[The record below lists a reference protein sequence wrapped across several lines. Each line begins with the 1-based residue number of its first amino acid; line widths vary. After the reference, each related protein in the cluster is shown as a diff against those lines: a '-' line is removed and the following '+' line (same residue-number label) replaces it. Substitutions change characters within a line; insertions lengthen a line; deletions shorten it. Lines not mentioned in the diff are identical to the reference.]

1 MDIKSF
7 VKNIQEILIKTFFD
21 LGINTSILDDNVGV
35 FVKNKFA
42 KYDKI
47 AAIGLRVKKGVV
59 YHGISINI
67 KNDLSFY
74 DNIIACGLLDHGQTS
89 VFDILGKSDVLEF
102 DNILSNMQKHFGIE
116 NNLILDV
123 RHAANDILLFGNT
136 AIFLQKYRSSYIDNI
151 TCKCVLQGFLHG
163 KRF

>member
-7 VKNIQEILIKTFFD
+7 VKNKKIICFKTFFD
-21 LGINTSILDDNVGV
+21 LGINTSILDDNVGG

-74 DNIIACGLLDHGQTS
+74 DNIISCGLLNHGQTS

-102 DNILSNMQKHFGIE
+102 DNIFIKHAK
-116 NNLILDV
+116 NILGLK
-123 RHAANDILLFGNT
+123 I
-136 AIFLQKYRSSYIDNI
+136 I
-151 TCKCVLQGFLHG
+151 
-163 KRF
+163 